1 MKANISSMEGVVKE
15 LELFYF
21 IEKEAISIG
30 DSYYLLGIWMMDKFF
45 SRPSINKLVEKDIL
59 RRLGLFRK
67 QPKEIKQMFSN
78 RFNYLSN
85 SRSRA
90 TILWELDYQRLLLL
104 IQEREI
110 ALER

>member
-1 MKANISSMEGVVKE
+1 MKVNNNHPEGIVRDI
-15 LELFYF
+15 ELFYF
-21 IEKEAISIG
+21 IKKEAIPIG
-30 DSYYLLGIWMMDKFF
+30 GRYYLLGIWMISKFF
-45 SRPSINKLVEKDIL
+45 SRSTLNKLVEKDIL
-59 RRLGLFRK
+59 KRLGLFRK
-67 QPKEIKQMFSN
+67 QPREIKQMFSN

-104 IQEREI
+104 IQEREM